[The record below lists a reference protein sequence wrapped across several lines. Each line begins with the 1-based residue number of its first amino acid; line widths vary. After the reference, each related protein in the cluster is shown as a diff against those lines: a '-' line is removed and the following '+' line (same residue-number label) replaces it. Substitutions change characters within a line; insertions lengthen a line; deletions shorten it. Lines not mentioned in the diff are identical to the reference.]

1 MLIRVQRDDTLV
13 NINAMERIS
22 ISESNAICAYRGDK
36 AIRLGSY
43 PSNTRANIVLNK
55 IGEAYGKKSLFEM
68 PESHFDFD

>member
-1 MLIRVQRDDTLV
+1 MLIRVQRGDTLV

-22 ISESNAICAYRGDK
+22 ISESNCICAYRGDK
-36 AIRLGSY
+36 AIHLGSY

-68 PESHFDFD
+68 PEAYFEFD